1 MEAIF
6 APEASASPDGKTVI
20 FAARFQGRPVKCSVT
35 RSALEQHFWAPIGG
49 DERRLLKA
57 FSDGHSRIAAVAERK
72 MLKVPG
78 TPIKLTDT
86 DFRY

>member
-6 APEASASPDGKTVI
+6 APEASVAPDGKTVI
-20 FAARFQGRPVKCSVT
+20 FAARFQGRRVECSVT

-57 FSDGHSRIAAVAERK
+57 FFDGHSRIAAVAEGK
-72 MLKVPG
+72 LLKVLS